1 MMQKPTKRLH
11 NKDCNPSYLDID
23 MEEGQSWAHATLS
36 FLSAPIFLGP
46 RHRVIFLGP
55 RHRVI
60 FSARVKSSE
69 CQPQATYSQK
79 QILNIESYIKNM
91 FKTRTKRNSS
101 VSRFLL
107 LPLVRLQHFFF
118 STIKL
123 LKKAGKSKQKISS

>member
-1 MMQKPTKRLH
+1 
-11 NKDCNPSYLDID
+11 

-36 FLSAPIFLGP
+36 FLSAPIFLGPRHRVIFLGP

-91 FKTRTKRNSS
+91 FKTRTKLNSS

-107 LPLVRLQHFFF
+107 LPLVRLQHLYF
-118 STIKL
+118 STIKGVHCQEIL
-123 LKKAGKSKQKISS
+123 LHIFKVNVTIIVL